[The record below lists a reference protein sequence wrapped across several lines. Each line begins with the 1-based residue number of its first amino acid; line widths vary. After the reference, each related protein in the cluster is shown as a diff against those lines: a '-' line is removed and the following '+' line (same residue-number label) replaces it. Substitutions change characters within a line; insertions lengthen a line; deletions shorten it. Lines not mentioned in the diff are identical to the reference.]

1 MLLQTNNKTSAAFG
15 GPFSSASSVA
25 AKWNFWMT
33 NTDNANTANAA
44 AAAAPSSSDTAA
56 TTTINN
62 ASNDNDDDD
71 VKKKKEKGSSSSST
85 RTGDLD
91 CCYYYFHLHR
101 RDGVICLCISDDAD
115 VRHHVMNYDFL
126 DNVGAKFTKSYAPYT
141 VTRARAYEME
151 KRFRTEL
158 GKIVHYYNENRSRMV
173 RNDKICHL
181 LGKVDDLGGYWVIT
195 SPWYWKEIV
204 IWWKWWNDRNA

>member
-1 MLLQTNNKTSAAFG
+1 
-15 GPFSSASSVA
+15 
-25 AKWNFWMT
+25 MT

-44 AAAAPSSSDTAA
+44 

-62 ASNDNDDDD
+62 ASNDNDDDDD

-115 VRHHVMNYDFL
+115 VRHHVVNYDFL
-126 DNVGAKFTKSYAPYT
+126 DDVGAKFTKSYAPYT

-158 GKIVHYYNENRSRMV
+158 GKIVHYYNKNRSRMV

-181 LGKVDDLGGYWVIT
+181 LGKVDDLGGLLGHNIT
-195 SPWYWKEIV
+195 MVLER
-204 IWWKWWNDRNA
+204 DRHLVEMVERSERMMHDSRVFTR